1 MLLKHDPLP
10 PLPAR
15 ITLTRVGRGTR
26 PMDFDGLVNSLKSVR
41 DAVARH
47 YDVDDGSDL
56 YRWEYKQERGKE
68 YAVVIMIEPQNR

>member
-1 MLLKHDPLP
+1 
-10 PLPAR
+10 
-15 ITLTRVGRGTR
+15 
-26 PMDFDGLVNSLKSVR
+26 MDFDGLVNSLKSVR